1 MARKSQKENTIAIQ
15 NLPLAA
21 DKKIYRTAIYVRL
34 SSEDER
40 KILSESVE
48 NQIALLKDYVDSH
61 DDLQLV
67 GCYVDRGV
75 SGTKFNRPDFNQLVA
90 DMKAEKFDCVVVKD
104 LSRLGRDYL
113 MTGEYLESIFPF
125 YNIRF
130 IAVTDG
136 YDSLSAS
143 AAQEGLLV
151 PFKNMINEAYAKDIS
166 KKISA
171 SIEEMQKAGL
181 FVGKFA
187 PYGYIKDPKNI
198 HRLIVDEAVR
208 DNVVLIFESRAAGMS
223 VTAITKM
230 LNERN
235 IIPPMGRRK
244 ELAVGKKYKY
254 ADKLWDKKLVG
265 RILRNV
271 AYMGDMEQGFEKAAL
286 YLGIKERNREAEK
299 RYYVKNTHEPI
310 VSRELFEKVQ
320 LLMDETA
327 AKMKSV
333 HDKYKDVERKS
344 DIFQGLLY
352 CGHCNRLMTFY
363 RRTAKLKEGYGHYYT
378 YMCRYA
384 SDTYDAPCIGNR
396 IKMEDLEAVVAT
408 LLHQHIQMLLDA
420 ENLLRKLNTQPIAH
434 CKADDFGKEIAELRG
449 KLEHSK
455 VMVSGLYNDFADG
468 ILDEQDY
475 LYAKQQ
481 YVNTIERLEKSISE
495 LEAARSSYGADFSI
509 NSHMDI
515 ILEKY
520 VNFTELTPELLN
532 AFIDRII
539 YYGNDRYEVKYKF
552 GLELN
557 HLREL
562 IEQREEEVGCKRA
575 V

>member
-1 MARKSQKENTIAIQ
+1 MARKSRKENSVTIQ
-15 NLPLAA
+15 NLPLVS

-48 NQIALLKDYVDSH
+48 NQIALLKDFVDSQE
-61 DDLQLV
+61 DLQLV
-67 GCYVDRGV
+67 GCYVDRGI

-113 MTGEYLESIFPF
+113 TTGEYLETIFPF
-125 YNIRF
+125 YHIRF

-136 YDSLSAS
+136 YDSLNAS

-151 PFKNMINEAYAKDIS
+151 PFKNMVNEAYAKDIS
-166 KKISA
+166 KKISG

-198 HRLIVDEAVR
+198 HRLIVDEAVKE
-208 DNVVLIFESRAAGMS
+208 NVILIFESRAAGMS
-223 VTAITKM
+223 VVSITKM

-235 IIPPMGRRK
+235 ITPPMKRRK

-254 ADKLWDKKLVG
+254 ADKLWDKKLVS

-286 YLGIKERNREAEK
+286 YLGIKERNRGAEK

-320 LLMDETA
+320 LLMDDAT

-333 HDKYKDVERKS
+333 HSKYKDVERKS

-363 RRTAKLKEGYGHYYT
+363 RRTMELKEGYGHYYT

-384 SDTYDAPCIGNR
+384 SDTYNAPCVGNR
-396 IKMEDLEAVVAT
+396 IKMEDLEEIVAT
-408 LLHQHIQMLLDA
+408 LLHQHIRILLDA
-420 ENLLRKLNTQPIAH
+420 EAVLRKLNSAPVMRSI
-434 CKADDFGKEIAELRG
+434 ADDYGKEIAELHG
-449 KLEHSK
+449 KVEHSK
-455 VMVSGLYNDFADG
+455 VIVSGLYNDFADG
-468 ILDEQDY
+468 ILDEQEY

-481 YVNTIERLEKSISE
+481 YVNTIEKAEKQISE
-495 LEAARSSYGADFSI
+495 LEAARDTYRDDYSI
-509 NSHMDI
+509 DNTMEA
-515 ILEKY
+515 ILKKY
-520 VNFTELTPELLN
+520 YDFTELTPELLN
-532 AFIDRII
+532 ALIDRIV
-539 YYGNDRYEVKYKF
+539 YYGDGRYEVKYKF
-552 GLELN
+552 GLELDA
-557 HLREL
+557 LQQL
-562 IEQREEEVGCKRA
+562 IEQREEEVACRKA